1 LAESAGMALNY
12 RLDLDSAGVAR
23 AFGAE
28 AGRDAWIGGPLV
40 PGAFAPVIVR
50 AGREGKQLIRPMH
63 WGYPAPGQSTEFAG
77 SDPIRWVP
85 TVRNL
90 ESPFWIGNLRHR
102 ELRCLIPATSF
113 AIGTAKK
120 LNWYRPADGT
130 VFAFA
135 GIWRDLTDMP
145 VFAILCTDPPSGAG
159 DVAMP
164 LILADNAREGWL
176 TAEWKEAQALVRP
189 CPPSLFQPVE

>member
-1 LAESAGMALNY
+1 LAESAGMALGY

-28 AGRDAWIGGPLV
+28 AGRDAWMGGPLV

-50 AGREGKQLIRPMH
+50 AGREAKRLIRPMH

-77 SDPIRWVP
+77 SDPMRWVP

-90 ESPFWIGNLRHR
+90 ESPFWIGNLRHC

-120 LNWYRPADGT
+120 RHWYRPADGT

-145 VFAILCTDPPSGAG
+145 VFAILCTDPPGLDGA
-159 DVAMP
+159 AMP
-164 LILADNAREGWL
+164 LILPGAAQEAWL
-176 TAEWKEAQALVRP
+176 TAEWKEAEALVRP
-189 CPPSLFQPVE
+189 CAPSMLQAIEG